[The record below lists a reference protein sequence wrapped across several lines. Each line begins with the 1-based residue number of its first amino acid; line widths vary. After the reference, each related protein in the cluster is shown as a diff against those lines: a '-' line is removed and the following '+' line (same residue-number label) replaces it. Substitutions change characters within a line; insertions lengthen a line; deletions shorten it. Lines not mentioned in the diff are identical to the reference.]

1 MRLGCPEELLCV
13 GNFALI
19 SESLEGSKRKR
30 KAWKGARINLMKVH
44 SVLIFLGAPPS
55 INFTY

>member
-30 KAWKGARINLMKVH
+30 KAWKGARINLNKTN
-44 SVLIFLGAPPS
+44 SGNSNNNDNNDSKITG
-55 INFTY
+55 